1 MTAPART
8 SSTGAKNRAA
18 TDSAQNSAQDT
29 VESPARTTPAAERPR
44 RTRSAA
50 AERAYA
56 RRAQREG
63 VKPAAKSSRV
73 RPSASEAHPERAPRR
88 QPVSRKQTSTATFVV
103 CVICLLL
110 VGVAATLWLSTQAIA
125 DSYRLDDAKK
135 GVAALSEQAEQLRRD
150 VTSMDSASALARRA
164 QELGMVPSGDP
175 AYLVVGP
182 DGKVRMV
189 GEPTE
194 ATAPKPP
201 PSSATQT
208 PPPSGTPVEGDQ
220 PQGQTQGQTNT
231 PTTRNQQNTSPQGNG

>member
-8 SSTGAKNRAA
+8 GSTSANNRAPG
-18 TDSAQNSAQDT
+18 SAQAVPEATADADT
-29 VESPARTTPAAERPR
+29 VEVPIRPTPSSERPH

-63 VKPAAKSSRV
+63 TRDAVKKPRV
-73 RPSASEAHPERAPRR
+73 RTSEARPSEPRPQRSAPRR
-88 QPVSRKQTSTATFVV
+88 QPVARKQTSTATFVV
-103 CVICLLL
+103 FIISLLL

-182 DGKVRMV
+182 DGKVKVV
-189 GEPTE
+189 GDPKP

-201 PSSATQT
+201 SSTAQT
-208 PPPSGTPVEGDQ
+208 PPPAGTPVEGDH
-220 PQGQTQGQTNT
+220 PQGQQPANAQADTQGH
-231 PTTRNQQNTSPQGNG
+231 G

>member
-8 SSTGAKNRAA
+8 DKDRADRAAAKAKSSTAKG
-18 TDSAQNSAQDT
+18 TTT
-29 VESPARTTPAAERPR
+29 VEQPEKLAPAPR

-63 VKPAAKSSRV
+63 RRDGSARV
-73 RPSASEAHPERAPRR
+73 RTRPSTEPVREAQAESRPRR
-88 QPVSRKQTSTATFVV
+88 QPVARKQASTATFVV
-103 CVICLLL
+103 LVISMLL
-110 VGVAATLWLSTQAIA
+110 VGVATTLWLSTQAIA
-125 DSYRLDDAKK
+125 DSYKLDDAKK

-150 VTSMDSASALARRA
+150 VTSMDSASALAKRA

-189 GEPTE
+189 GDPKKAE
-194 ATAPKPP
+194 APKPP
-201 PSSATQT
+201 PTSTPTSTST
-208 PPPSGTPVEGDQ
+208 PPPANHDADSHDTQTDQ
-220 PQGQTQGQTNT
+220 HGQDHG
-231 PTTRNQQNTSPQGNG
+231 